1 MYSSKNKIKKNDC
14 RSICI
19 LLLQIICRNSIYR
32 KWIRKRICIDCL
44 NRVEIKK
51 KSLCGW
57 IKINEDEE
65 NNLCSVFQ

>member
-1 MYSSKNKIKKNDC
+1 MIIDIYVF
-14 RSICI
+14 

-44 NRVEIKK
+44 DRWEIKK
-51 KSLCGW
+51 KSLCSW
-57 IKINEDEE
+57 IKINEAEE